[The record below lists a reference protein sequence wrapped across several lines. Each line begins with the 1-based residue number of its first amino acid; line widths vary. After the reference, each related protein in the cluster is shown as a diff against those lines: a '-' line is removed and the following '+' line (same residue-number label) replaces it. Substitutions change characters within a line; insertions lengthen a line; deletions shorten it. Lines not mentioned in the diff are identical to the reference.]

1 MKLRPFRKVF
11 PIIGERV
18 FIDNSSVVIGDVKL
32 SDDVSIWPLV
42 AIRGDVQS
50 VRIGTRTNVQEG
62 SVLHVSRKSAQT
74 PDGYS
79 LTIGND
85 VTVGH
90 KAMLHGCTIGNRVLI
105 GMGSIV
111 LDGAVIED
119 EVLLGAGSLVP
130 PGKTLEKGFLY
141 HGSPAKKARPLHI
154 DEIKALKDSAL
165 NYVIL
170 KNEYL
175 QEL

>member
-1 MKLRPFRKVF
+1 MKLRPFRKVL
-11 PIIGERV
+11 PITGERV

-32 SDDVSIWPLV
+32 GDDVNIWPLV
-42 AIRGDVQS
+42 SIRGDVQS
-50 VRIGTRTNVQEG
+50 VRVGARTNIQEG
-62 SVLHVSRKSAQT
+62 SVLHVSRKSAQN

-90 KAMLHGCTIGNRVLI
+90 KAMLHGCIIGNRVLI

-111 LDGAVIED
+111 LDGAIIED
-119 EVLLGAGSLVP
+119 EVLLAAGSLVP

-141 HGSPAKKARPLHI
+141 RGSPAKKARPLSLE
-154 DEIKALKDSAL
+154 EIQELRDSAL

-170 KNEYL
+170 KDEYL
-175 QEL
+175 QDV